1 MRARSQYLNRV
12 RDLSEISRGGGGGG
26 VSLLWR
32 HKKKRWCT
40 KVTTESTN
48 IKEKDKKEQEQN
60 EWIKS
65 R

>member
-1 MRARSQYLNRV
+1 MDKKFHMLINIFKLAIK
-12 RDLSEISRGGGGGG
+12 DGGGGGGG

-48 IKEKDKKEQEQN
+48 IKEKDKKVQEQN